1 MIKNIGIAVLA
12 AALIV
17 VSVWGYKEHK
27 EKTAVLIHAENT
39 YQRAFH
45 DLAYQVDTLHDKIGN
60 TLAMNSRKSL
70 SPALTDVWR
79 LTSEAQNDVGQLPLS
94 LMAFNKTEEFLSKI
108 GDFTYRTSVRDLEK
122 EPLNDKEYANLK
134 TLYTQAGEIQ
144 DELRKTQYLVLKNHL
159 KWMDVETA
167 LASGEAKSDNTIL
180 DGLKI
185 VEKKVSGYSE
195 SDTQN
200 PTNVSMEKQNENYSN
215 LKGKE
220 ITKKEAVSEAR
231 KYANFSKSAKVS
243 AESNGKGAN
252 YGFYSI
258 TLTDPATKDE
268 ANMDIAKKGGYPIWM
283 INTRK
288 VNEEKL
294 GLNQAEMKAK
304 QFLKSHQFNSLDLY
318 ESSQYDHI
326 GLFNF
331 VGSVGGVRI
340 YPDSVKVKIALDDG
354 SVIGFSAEE
363 FLKSNKMRKI
373 GTAKLSLEQARTKIN
388 PKVKVMEERKAL
400 IINDV
405 DQEVLCYEFLGTIGE
420 DTYRIFINGNTGQE
434 EKVEKLKNAE
444 RMYDKFL

>member
-12 AALIV
+12 AALIG

-27 EKTAVLIHAENT
+27 EKNAVLIHAENT

-108 GDFTYRTSVRDLEK
+108 GDFSYQTSVRDLEK

-185 VEKKVSGYSE
+185 VEKKVSVYSE

-220 ITKKEAVSEAR
+220 ITKKEAVLEAR
-231 KYANFSKSAKVS
+231 KYANFSRSAKVS

-258 TLTDPATKDE
+258 TLTDPSTKDE

-288 VNEEKL
+288 VNDEKL